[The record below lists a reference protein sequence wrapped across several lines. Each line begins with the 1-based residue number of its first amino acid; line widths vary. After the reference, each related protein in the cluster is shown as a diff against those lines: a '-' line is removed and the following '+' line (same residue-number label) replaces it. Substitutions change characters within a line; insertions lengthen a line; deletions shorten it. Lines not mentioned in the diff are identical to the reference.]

1 VAQDARRQGI
11 LKARGLTKAFGGPPV
26 LREVDFE
33 LFPGEVHAVV
43 GENGAGKS
51 TLLKLLTGVH
61 EPDAGEIAID
71 GAPVAIPSPAAAQAL
86 GIAHIFQEPTL
97 FPDLSVAENIFVGRL
112 PVGERFPVVRWR
124 AMRQEA
130 RALLDSIGARLS
142 PEALVGTLSVA
153 EQQLV
158 EIAAALSQK
167 ARYVLMD
174 EPTASLTPREVER
187 LFRIIRDLKDRGAG
201 IVFVNHR
208 LEEVFAIA
216 DRVTVLRDGGKVGTW
231 TVGEVSR
238 DEVIRAM
245 VGRELARWAKQEMDA
260 ERRRGGPAGE
270 VLLEV
275 ENLGARGRFA
285 GVSLHVRR
293 GEIVALAGLVGAG
306 RSEVAQAIF
315 GIERFH
321 TGAIRFKGK
330 SVAFRSPREALAAGI
345 AYLPEDRQH
354 QGLILP
360 FPVSGNITLS
370 ILGEISRSGWLLR
383 RKEQAMAKEQVERL
397 GVRTPGISTPVQ
409 HLSGGNQQKVLVGKL
424 LVTRPEVLI
433 LDEPT
438 RGVDVGAKAEIHRLI
453 VELARQGIGVLMISS
468 DLSEVLALAD
478 RVLVMRD
485 GRLAGELDRAQAT
498 EEAVMRLAVG
508 GAASA

>member
-1 VAQDARRQGI
+1 CASDLDGVGSVAQEARRQGI
-11 LKARGLTKAFGGPPV
+11 LTARGLTKAFGGPPV

-61 EPDAGEIAID
+61 QPDAGEIMID
-71 GAPVAIPSPAAAQAL
+71 GTPVAISSPAVAQAL

-142 PEALVGTLSVA
+142 SEALVGTLSVA

-216 DRVTVLRDGGKVGTW
+216 DRVTVLRDGVKVGTW
-231 TVGEVSR
+231 PVGEVSR

-245 VGRELARWAKQEMDA
+245 VGRERAPEAAAESPRQDNAPVAEPARAS
-260 ERRRGGPAGE
+260 PGE
-270 VLLEV
+270 ILLEV

-285 GVSLHVRR
+285 GISFHVRR

-315 GIERFH
+315 GIERIH
-321 TGAIRFKGK
+321 TGTIRFKGK
-330 SVAFRSPREALAAGI
+330 PVAFRSPREALAAGI

-360 FPVSGNITLS
+360 FPVSSNITLS
-370 ILGEISRSGWLLR
+370 VLGEISRSGWLLR
-383 RKEQAMAKEQVERL
+383 RKEQAMAKEQVE
-397 GVRTPGISTPVQ
+397 
-409 HLSGGNQQKVLVGKL
+409 
-424 LVTRPEVLI
+424 
-433 LDEPT
+433 
-438 RGVDVGAKAEIHRLI
+438 
-453 VELARQGIGVLMISS
+453 
-468 DLSEVLALAD
+468 
-478 RVLVMRD
+478 
-485 GRLAGELDRAQAT
+485 
-498 EEAVMRLAVG
+498 
-508 GAASA
+508 